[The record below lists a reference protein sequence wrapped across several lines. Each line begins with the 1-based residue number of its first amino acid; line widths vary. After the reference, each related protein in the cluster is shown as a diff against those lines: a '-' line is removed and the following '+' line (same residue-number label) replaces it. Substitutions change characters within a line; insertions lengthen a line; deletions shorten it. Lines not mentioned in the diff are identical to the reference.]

1 MREMKY
7 IILLGFI
14 LLGGACNEW
23 LDVEPLGQ
31 VDAEKMFEDEK
42 GCLQTLT
49 GAYMLLASTEAYGEE
64 LTVGFVDEIVRYWNK
79 ASKAYD
85 FDYQD
90 ATLVGRF
97 DGTWGKMYE
106 AIANLNLLLQNLKD
120 SDKEKFENYNLIR
133 GEALGLRAYIHLDLL
148 RLFGPVLKEGL
159 NQKSIP
165 YREEFSNQLVT
176 FMTAEEVLGKI
187 EKDLLEAYVLLA
199 NDPIKEYGRKAGKN
213 LDNKDLAFQYR
224 GVRMNYYAVCGTLA
238 RCYQLK
244 GNYSDALKYA
254 KEIIDATTIF
264 QLLKRD
270 DIMDSKGANLMFERE
285 LIWSLYD
292 EKLET
297 KLGAKIYTYFKYTID
312 LPTRGFV
319 YEDSGYGSVEDYRRV
334 YWWQEAKISTSF
346 WFLAK
351 YARSYESNTSGTS
364 ISRKDITI
372 WDKLLPMI
380 RLSEMYYIAAEANLE
395 IDTPEAYR
403 LLNEVRVSRNLTPI
417 PENLQNDK
425 AALKEQIMYE
435 CIKEYWGEGKLFY
448 EYKRLYRDIIT
459 REGNIRASR
468 ALFELPIPDSELEH
482 GGN

>member
-1 MREMKY
+1 M
-7 IILLGFI
+7 
-14 LLGGACNEW
+14 
-23 LDVEPLGQ
+23 
-31 VDAEKMFEDEK
+31 DEK
-42 GCLQTLT
+42 Q
-49 GAYMLLASTEAYGEE
+49 
-64 LTVGFVDEIVRYWNK
+64 
-79 ASKAYD
+79 
-85 FDYQD
+85 
-90 ATLVGRF
+90 
-97 DGTWGKMYE
+97 
-106 AIANLNLLLQNLKD
+106 
-120 SDKEKFENYNLIR
+120 
-133 GEALGLRAYIHLDLL
+133 
-148 RLFGPVLKEGL
+148 
-159 NQKSIP
+159 
-165 YREEFSNQLVT
+165 
-176 FMTAEEVLGKI
+176 
-187 EKDLLEAYVLLA
+187 
-199 NDPIKEYGRKAGKN
+199 GKN

-403 LLNEVRVSRNLTPI
+403 LLNEVRVSREFNSRFLRI
-417 PENLQNDK
+417 CRMN
-425 AALKEQIMYE
+425 
-435 CIKEYWGEGKLFY
+435 KL
-448 EYKRLYRDIIT
+448 L
-459 REGNIRASR
+459 
-468 ALFELPIPDSELEH
+468 
-482 GGN
+482 

>member
-1 MREMKY
+1 M
-7 IILLGFI
+7 
-14 LLGGACNEW
+14 
-23 LDVEPLGQ
+23 
-31 VDAEKMFEDEK
+31 
-42 GCLQTLT
+42 
-49 GAYMLLASTEAYGEE
+49 
-64 LTVGFVDEIVRYWNK
+64 
-79 ASKAYD
+79 
-85 FDYQD
+85 
-90 ATLVGRF
+90 
-97 DGTWGKMYE
+97 
-106 AIANLNLLLQNLKD
+106 
-120 SDKEKFENYNLIR
+120 
-133 GEALGLRAYIHLDLL
+133 
-148 RLFGPVLKEGL
+148 
-159 NQKSIP
+159 
-165 YREEFSNQLVT
+165 
-176 FMTAEEVLGKI
+176 
-187 EKDLLEAYVLLA
+187 
-199 NDPIKEYGRKAGKN
+199 
-213 LDNKDLAFQYR
+213 AFQYR

-380 RLSEMYYIAAEANLE
+380 RLSEMYYISAEANLE

>member
-312 LPTRGFV
+312 LPTRGF
-319 YEDSGYGSVEDYRRV
+319 
-334 YWWQEAKISTSF
+334 KIGINFST
-346 WFLAK
+346 
-351 YARSYESNTSGTS
+351 
-364 ISRKDITI
+364 
-372 WDKLLPMI
+372 
-380 RLSEMYYIAAEANLE
+380 
-395 IDTPEAYR
+395 
-403 LLNEVRVSRNLTPI
+403 
-417 PENLQNDK
+417 
-425 AALKEQIMYE
+425 
-435 CIKEYWGEGKLFY
+435 
-448 EYKRLYRDIIT
+448 
-459 REGNIRASR
+459 
-468 ALFELPIPDSELEH
+468 
-482 GGN
+482 

>member
-285 LIWSLYD
+285 LIWSLMT
-292 EKLET
+292 L
-297 KLGAKIYTYFKYTID
+297 
-312 LPTRGFV
+312 
-319 YEDSGYGSVEDYRRV
+319 
-334 YWWQEAKISTSF
+334 
-346 WFLAK
+346 
-351 YARSYESNTSGTS
+351 RS
-364 ISRKDITI
+364 
-372 WDKLLPMI
+372 LLTV
-380 RLSEMYYIAAEANLE
+380 RL
-395 IDTPEAYR
+395 R
-403 LLNEVRVSRNLTPI
+403 
-417 PENLQNDK
+417 
-425 AALKEQIMYE
+425 
-435 CIKEYWGEGKLFY
+435 
-448 EYKRLYRDIIT
+448 
-459 REGNIRASR
+459 
-468 ALFELPIPDSELEH
+468 
-482 GGN
+482 

>member
-187 EKDLLEAYVLLA
+187 NCIFLL
-199 NDPIKEYGRKAGKN
+199 
-213 LDNKDLAFQYR
+213 
-224 GVRMNYYAVCGTLA
+224 
-238 RCYQLK
+238 
-244 GNYSDALKYA
+244 
-254 KEIIDATTIF
+254 
-264 QLLKRD
+264 
-270 DIMDSKGANLMFERE
+270 
-285 LIWSLYD
+285 W
-292 EKLET
+292 
-297 KLGAKIYTYFKYTID
+297 
-312 LPTRGFV
+312 
-319 YEDSGYGSVEDYRRV
+319 
-334 YWWQEAKISTSF
+334 
-346 WFLAK
+346 
-351 YARSYESNTSGTS
+351 
-364 ISRKDITI
+364 
-372 WDKLLPMI
+372 
-380 RLSEMYYIAAEANLE
+380 LS
-395 IDTPEAYR
+395 
-403 LLNEVRVSRNLTPI
+403 
-417 PENLQNDK
+417 
-425 AALKEQIMYE
+425 
-435 CIKEYWGEGKLFY
+435 
-448 EYKRLYRDIIT
+448 
-459 REGNIRASR
+459 
-468 ALFELPIPDSELEH
+468 
-482 GGN
+482 